1 MSAAEP
7 ISSQHPRLAWLLT
20 QVQIRCGIDR
30 WAGRVFE
37 ADADR
42 IAWWESNKTMTSEQQ
57 LRPNLALLVKQ
68 ADEDTA
74 SARSA
79 AQWWPPDD
87 FAVSLAREILPEAPV
102 EGAGPFRQA
111 WLEAHRTALV
121 YDENAGVFR
130 LK

>member
-79 AQWWPPDD
+79 AQ
-87 FAVSLAREILPEAPV
+87 
-102 EGAGPFRQA
+102 
-111 WLEAHRTALV
+111 
-121 YDENAGVFR
+121 
-130 LK
+130 